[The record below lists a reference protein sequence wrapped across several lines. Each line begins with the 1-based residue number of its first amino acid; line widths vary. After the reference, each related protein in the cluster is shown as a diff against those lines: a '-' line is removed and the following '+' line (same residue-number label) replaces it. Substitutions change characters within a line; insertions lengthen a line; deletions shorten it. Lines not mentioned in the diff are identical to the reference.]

1 MSRFMRHGFHSIA
14 CVAAAVALGCS
25 MDDPVGNQPANAPA
39 TKETQSVVV
48 VSAAASTKDAVAEL
62 VEAFKKKSASDVQL
76 NAGASNTLA
85 TQIIADAPADLFLSA
100 NRKWADEVD
109 KAGKSL
115 DSVPLLTNKLV
126 LIVPKG
132 NPAGVQ
138 EPADLLKAEVK
149 RLALAGESVPAGM
162 YAQQALTHLKLYDE
176 LTKGEKI
183 ARGQD
188 VRTTLSYVE
197 RGEAEAGI
205 VYSTDVLAA
214 KEVETVYEFDPQ
226 THEEIAYVL
235 VLLKHSAG
243 NAAAKDFYDYLASPE
258 ADAVWTKFGF
268 ERLTSSE

>member
-1 MSRFMRHGFHSIA
+1 MTRTLHGALSAIA
-14 CVAAAVALGCS
+14 ILAAIVWSGCS
-25 MDDPVGNQPANAPA
+25 TDTPAGNQPAKSPA
-39 TKETQSVVV
+39 SEKAQAVVV
-48 VSAAASTKDAVAEL
+48 VSIAASTKDAIAEL
-62 VEAFKKKSASDVQL
+62 AAAFEKKSGSDVQV

-85 TQIIADAPADLFLSA
+85 TQISADAPADLFLSA
-100 NRKWADEVD
+100 NRKWAGEVD

-115 DSVPLLTNKLV
+115 ESRALLTNKLV

-132 NPAGVQ
+132 NPAGVH
-138 EPADLLKAEVK
+138 EPADLLKAEVQ

-162 YAQQALTHLKLYDE
+162 YAQQALMHLKLYDE
-176 LTKGEKI
+176 LAKGEKI

-188 VRTTLSYVE
+188 VRSTLSYVE

-226 THEEIAYVL
+226 AHEEIAYVL
-235 VLLKHSAG
+235 VLLKHAEG
-243 NAAAKDFYDYLASPE
+243 NAAAKEFNDFLASPE

-268 ERLTSSE
+268 ERLPSKD